1 MTTGET
7 RSRSIEFF
15 DAQFHRQIEANDY
28 HLNPF
33 EEAVLPYLAG
43 DVLDLGCGLG
53 NLALAAAARGARVTA
68 LDACED
74 AVADLANRASAAGV
88 DIRARAVDL
97 RGWRP
102 QEGFD
107 AVACIG
113 LLMFFAPTDA
123 TAGLLAVR
131 DAVRPGGVAAVNV
144 LVEGTTF
151 LEMFDPAAYHLFT
164 REQLAAPFAGWA
176 VLHDREDDFPAPG
189 GTLKRFR
196 TLVARRAAAT
206 G

>member
-1 MTTGET
+1 MMSGGP
-7 RSRSIEFF
+7 RNRAVAFF
-15 DAQFHRQIEANDY
+15 DAQFHRQIEAHDY

-43 DVLDLGCGLG
+43 EVLDLGCGLG

-68 LDACED
+68 IDACED
-74 AVADLANRASAAGV
+74 AVADLAGRAGAAGADV
-88 DIRARAVDL
+88 RVLAADL

-102 QEGFD
+102 RESFD

-113 LLMFFAPTDA
+113 LLMFFAPDDA
-123 TAGLLAVR
+123 RAGLAALR
-131 DAVRPGGVAAVNV
+131 DAVRPGGIAAVNV
-144 LVEGTTF
+144 LVEGTTY

-164 REQLAAPFAGWA
+164 RDELLAPFTGWTI
-176 VLHDREDDFPAPG
+176 LLEREDDFPAPG

-196 TLVARRAAAT
+196 TLVLRRTA
-206 G
+206 